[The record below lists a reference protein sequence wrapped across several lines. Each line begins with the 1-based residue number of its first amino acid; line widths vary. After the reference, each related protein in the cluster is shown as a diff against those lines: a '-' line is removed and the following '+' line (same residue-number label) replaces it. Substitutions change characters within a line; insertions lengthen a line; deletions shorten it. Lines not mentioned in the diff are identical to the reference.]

1 MFYLY
6 HKAAYD
12 PLLEVFKKDPKFD
25 VAISLTHD
33 VKRSFRLIDRQQSR
47 IFLQKFE
54 NEGYQITDENEQ
66 FDIVI
71 APDVVEESRYGRTL
85 LCLIYH
91 GIIFTKTVTFRE
103 LNKHRNQRYMIFAE
117 GEYSERK
124 LVESGHT
131 GASEI
136 FKTGYPKMDPYF
148 KEGQFDREQILIS
161 LGLDPA
167 KNTVVFAPTY
177 KPTCIYEIKDTIFEA
192 TKEYNLI
199 IKLHHYAWSGKFAR
213 HSQHRIFERQIAK
226 YPNAVLIPQS
236 NYNILPLLYVA
247 DTLLSEASGAITEF
261 LATGKIGIIY
271 NLNHNRL
278 KHSDGENLLT
288 LNNREYL
295 KESFVHI
302 DNPDELE
309 SGIYEAINPD
319 LARLE
324 AARRDRDRFFY
335 KLDGLA
341 AERTKIE
348 IERLFSEGTHFNPIK

>member
-12 PLLEVFKKDPKFD
+12 PLLDVFTNDPKFD
-25 VAISLTHD
+25 VAISLTSE
-33 VKRSFRLIDRQQSR
+33 VKRSFGFLDRQQSDIYLNQFQEDGYR
-47 IFLQKFE
+47 IS
-54 NEGYQITDENEQ
+54 DENEQ

-71 APDVVEESRYGRTL
+71 VPDVVDESKFGKTL

-91 GIIFTKTVTFRE
+91 GITFTKTVTFRE
-103 LNKHRNQRYMIFAE
+103 LNKHRDQRYMIFAE
-117 GEYSERK
+117 GDFSVVQLQK
-124 LVESGHT
+124 SDCQGK
-131 GASEI
+131 SEI
-136 FKTGYPKMDPYF
+136 HKVGYPKLDPYF